1 MAADP
6 PPSDP
11 GETLRRRIRQTV
23 EEAVGGA
30 GGQSPDPGAF
40 MRVVRLERMLDAYER
55 TRPLPRRRLWPVVG
69 LISAIAFAVWLLLVV
84 RVPSTSVSLALDLS
98 SVAFRI
104 GTETPGPIDSPEK
117 IDLVDAIGVDEVAF
131 ASFGGVEVDE
141 QPIES
146 PPVKLASGPAHE
158 IVLHPLAVPAG
169 TWVRVRSIGRD
180 GGVTLELEHPTQAL
194 ELALTVPTG
203 STLPPGHPLAAA
215 LDPSLATREVVFWA
229 EPDREQGRCA
239 GLLLTLRL
247 GGQPD
252 IEPPAPEDARRLV
265 FAREIPAEVML
276 FTDIEDRARRRKRF
290 STIQGGTAFREELA
304 NREVS
309 LRPGEFLDVRLAR
322 GDAAS
327 GLPGVITSLAGT
339 FGAAPA
345 GADAIDD
352 DPCRGEDPAPPDGPA
367 TGTISRLVAGPT
379 GLDLE
384 ARARVAHLSIGTL
397 DARRDL
403 MPRRLERLQSGE
415 LLPLFWGAFL
425 SVFGVCYT
433 VFRYLRDAP

>member
-6 PPSDP
+6 PPTDP
-11 GETLRRRIRQTV
+11 GDVLRHQIRETV
-23 EEAVGGA
+23 EKAVGD

-40 MRVVRLERMLDAYER
+40 MRVVRLECMLDAYER
-55 TRPLPRRRLWPVVG
+55 TRPPPRRRLWPVVG

-104 GTETPGPIDSPEK
+104 GTETPGQIDSPEK
-117 IDLVDAIGVDEVAF
+117 IDLVDAIGVDEIAF
-131 ASFGGVEVDE
+131 ASFGGIEVDE
-141 QPIES
+141 RPIES
-146 PPVKLASGPAHE
+146 PPVKLESGPGPG

-169 TWVRVRSIGRD
+169 TWVRVRSTGRD
-180 GGVTLELEHPTQAL
+180 GGVALELEHPTQAL

-203 STLPPGHPLAAA
+203 STLPPGHPLAEA

-239 GLLLTLRL
+239 GLLLTVRPD
-247 GGQPD
+247 GKSD
-252 IEPPAPEDARRLV
+252 IEPAAPGHAPGLV
-265 FAREIPAEVML
+265 FAREIPADVML

-309 LRPGEFLDVRLAR
+309 LRPGEFLDVRLAPD
-322 GDAAS
+322 DAAS
-327 GLPGVITSLAGT
+327 GLPGVIASLAGT

-345 GADAIDD
+345 GADVVGD
-352 DPCRGEDPAPPDGPA
+352 DPCRGDDPARMAGPA
-367 TGTISRLVAGPT
+367 TGTISRLAAGPT
-379 GLDLE
+379 GLELE

-397 DARRDL
+397 EARRDL
-403 MPRRLERLQSGE
+403 MPRRLEHLQSGE

-433 VFRYLRDAP
+433 VFRFLRGAP

>member
-1 MAADP
+1 MAAEP
-6 PPSDP
+6 PRSDP

-30 GGQSPDPGAF
+30 GGPSLDPGAF
-40 MRVVRLERMLDAYER
+40 MRVVRLERLLDAYER
-55 TRPLPRRRLWPVVG
+55 TRPPPRRRLWPVVG
-69 LISAIAFAVWLLLVV
+69 LISAIAFGVWLLLVV
-84 RVPSTSVSLALDLS
+84 RVPSTSVSLTLDLS

-131 ASFGGVEVDE
+131 ASFGGIEVDE
-141 QPIES
+141 RPIQA
-146 PPVKLASGPAHE
+146 PPVKLESGPAHE

-169 TWVRVRSIGRD
+169 TWARVRSTDRD

-203 STLPPGHPLAAA
+203 STLPPGHSLAGA
-215 LDPSLATREVVFWA
+215 LDPSLATQEVVFWS
-229 EPDREQGRCA
+229 EPDREHGRCA
-239 GLLLTLRL
+239 GLLLTVRL
-247 GGQPD
+247 GGGTG
-252 IEPPAPEDARRLV
+252 PADPEDARRLV
-265 FAREIPAEVML
+265 FAREIPADLML

-290 STIQGGTAFREELA
+290 STVQGGTAFREELA
-304 NREVS
+304 NREVP
-309 LRPGEFLDVRLAR
+309 LRPGEFLDVRFAR
-322 GDAAS
+322 EDAAS
-327 GLPGVITSLAGT
+327 GLAGMIASFAGA

-352 DPCRGEDPAPPDGPA
+352 DPCRGEDPARPAGPA
-367 TGTISRLVAGPT
+367 TGTISRLVAGPA

-384 ARARVAHLSIGTL
+384 ARARVTHLSIGTL

-433 VFRYLRDAP
+433 VFRYLRGTP